1 MKSEPNEKLMQKQ
14 LDQLRAMVDELTD
27 FIEDVE
33 KGEIILLEGR
43 MTREINSGSHDEMP
57 INELWINMEYLPKKK
72 PPDLSDEIDVC
83 AQMANQGR
91 K

>member
-14 LDQLRAMVDELTD
+14 LDQLRAMVDELNE

>member
-43 MTREINSGSHDEMP
+43 MTREINSGSYDEMP

>member
-27 FIEDVE
+27 FIECVE
-33 KGEIILLEGR
+33 NDEVRLLEGR
-43 MTREINSGSHDEMP
+43 MTREINTGRHDEMP
-57 INELWINMEYLPKKK
+57 INELWITIEYLPRKK

-83 AQMANQGR
+83 AQMANRER

>member
-1 MKSEPNEKLMQKQ
+1 MKSESNEELIQKQ
-14 LDQLRAMVDELTD
+14 LDQLHAMVDELNEV
-27 FIEDVE
+27 IEDVQ

-43 MTREINSGSHDEMP
+43 MTCEINSGSHDERP

>member
-1 MKSEPNEKLMQKQ
+1 MKSEPNEELMQKQ
-14 LDQLRAMVDELTD
+14 LDQLHVMVDELNE

-43 MTREINSGSHDEMP
+43 MTREINSGSHDERP

>member
-14 LDQLRAMVDELTD
+14 LDQLRAMVDELNE

-57 INELWINMEYLPKKK
+57 INELWINMEYLPRKK

-83 AQMANQGR
+83 AQMANR
-91 K
+91 EHK

>member
-1 MKSEPNEKLMQKQ
+1 MKSEPNKELTQKQ
-14 LDQLRAMVDELTD
+14 LDQLHAMVDELNE